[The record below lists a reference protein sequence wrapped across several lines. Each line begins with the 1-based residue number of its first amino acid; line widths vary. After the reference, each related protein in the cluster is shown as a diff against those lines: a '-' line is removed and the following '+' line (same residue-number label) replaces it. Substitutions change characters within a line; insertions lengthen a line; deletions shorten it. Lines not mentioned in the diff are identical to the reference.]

1 MTRTTFSQIN
11 TAQQFYLFGYALMKS
26 TKAEVNFLGQAVER
40 VYALHSGGT
49 YANRV
54 HLAPDTVVYIG
65 EGAEQSSFED
75 STISNRMWLAGYR

>member
-1 MTRTTFSQIN
+1 MTTSTRTTFSQIN
-11 TAQQFYLFGYALMKS
+11 IAQQFYLFGYALMKS
-26 TKAEVNFLGQAVER
+26 IRGER

-54 HLAPDTVVYIG
+54 HLAPDTVVYTG
-65 EGAEQSSFED
+65 EGAEQASFED